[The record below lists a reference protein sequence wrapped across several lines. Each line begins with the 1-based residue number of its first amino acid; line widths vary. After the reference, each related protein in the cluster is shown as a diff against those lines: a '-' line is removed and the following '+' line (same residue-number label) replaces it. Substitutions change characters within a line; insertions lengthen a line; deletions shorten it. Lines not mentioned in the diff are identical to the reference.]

1 VKTTDDIKNKDLK
14 IQLLADKI
22 MSLLPLVDG
31 IMESMDNEDF
41 ELLEEARECL
51 EAKINYGNS
60 ASIVI
65 IALGGNYDDTE
76 DKMKVRTLD
85 CLVELIKARK
95 EYREALLKKRE
106 RQKNRQEAIN
116 MFKAMGM
123 F

>member
-1 VKTTDDIKNKDLK
+1 MKTTDDIKNKDLK

-95 EYREALLKKRE
+95 EYKEALLKKRE
-106 RQKNRQEAIN
+106 RQKNR
-116 MFKAMGM
+116 
-123 F
+123 